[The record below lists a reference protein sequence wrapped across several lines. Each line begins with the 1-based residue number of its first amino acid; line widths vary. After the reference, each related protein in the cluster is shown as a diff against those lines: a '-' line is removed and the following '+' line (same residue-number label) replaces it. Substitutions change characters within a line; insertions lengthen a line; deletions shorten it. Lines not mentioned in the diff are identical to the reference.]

1 MVSAERQQIIET
13 NKSLRL
19 IKNELESLLDKGV
32 ITEDAYDSIHTL
44 LPAEGTLGRRNAE
57 AATPASSSSTP
68 APAAAATRAPPP
80 ADDLANLSIND
91 NHATPPS
98 YAQSNPGATAGSRP
112 PPPPPPTKPVLCH
125 ARALYAYPGSDVR
138 DCAFERDDRI
148 AVHEY
153 MNPDWWMGRNLRTGR
168 EGIFPRNY
176 VEPEPVNDSYANEKS
191 AGYNAY
197 NAGPP
202 QGQAG
207 GYYGGGGYPPQQQQ
221 HNPNPYNNP
230 APPMAIANP
239 QPAQPEAQQ
248 AQQPAE
254 GGGSKM
260 GEMGKKIGGKFGNA
274 AIFGAGAT
282 FGGNIVNS
290 IF

>member
-1 MVSAERQQIIET
+1 
-13 NKSLRL
+13 
-19 IKNELESLLDKGV
+19 
-32 ITEDAYDSIHTL
+32 
-44 LPAEGTLGRRNAE
+44 
-57 AATPASSSSTP
+57 
-68 APAAAATRAPPP
+68 
-80 ADDLANLSIND
+80 
-91 NHATPPS
+91 
-98 YAQSNPGATAGSRP
+98 
-112 PPPPPPTKPVLCH
+112 
-125 ARALYAYPGSDVR
+125 
-138 DCAFERDDRI
+138 
-148 AVHEY
+148 

-207 GYYGGGGYPPQQQQ
+207 GYYGGGGYPPQQQQQ

>member
-1 MVSAERQQIIET
+1 MYDATMALCRHPRHPLS
-13 NKSLRL
+13 SLHQRSSPL
-19 IKNELESLLDKGV
+19 TLLRTQELESLLDKGV

-68 APAAAATRAPPP
+68 AP

-148 AVHEY
+148 AVHE
-153 MNPDWWMGRNLRTGR
+153 
-168 EGIFPRNY
+168 
-176 VEPEPVNDSYANEKS
+176 
-191 AGYNAY
+191 
-197 NAGPP
+197 
-202 QGQAG
+202 
-207 GYYGGGGYPPQQQQ
+207 
-221 HNPNPYNNP
+221 
-230 APPMAIANP
+230 
-239 QPAQPEAQQ
+239 
-248 AQQPAE
+248 
-254 GGGSKM
+254 
-260 GEMGKKIGGKFGNA
+260 
-274 AIFGAGAT
+274 
-282 FGGNIVNS
+282 
-290 IF
+290 